1 MNIVVCYKIV
11 PDEQDA
17 VVQADRTL
25 SFERAALKIGDY
37 DLNAVEAGAQLAA
50 ASGASLIS
58 LTAGGD
64 PVEDSK
70 LKKAILARGPYENV
84 AVKDASLPE
93 AGSAV
98 TARVLAAAVKQVG
111 VQLGE
116 LLGLPTVNAVS
127 SIELDDGIAHVERTV
142 GAVVERL
149 DVPLPAVLSVVAD
162 MNTPRIPSMKDI
174 LGAGKKPSR
183 VLSFEDVGFDGFD
196 EGIDVVSTLA
206 PEQRDRACEILEGD
220 DDETIQAFAA
230 RVRERL

>member
-37 DLNAVEAGAQLAA
+37 DLNAVEAGAQLAS
-50 ASGASLIS
+50 ASGASLVS

-70 LKKAILARGPYENV
+70 LKKAILARGPHENV

-98 TARVLAAAVKQVG
+98 TARVLAAAVKQLDDVSLVLCGEGSADRYAQQVG

-127 SIELDDGIAHVERTV
+127 SIELDDGVAHGGRGGRAPRRAASGRAV
-142 GAVVERL
+142 GGRRHEHPAH
-149 DVPLPAVLSVVAD
+149 PL
-162 MNTPRIPSMKDI
+162 
-174 LGAGKKPSR
+174 
-183 VLSFEDVGFDGFD
+183 D
-196 EGIDVVSTLA
+196 EGHPGRGQEALA
-206 PEQRDRACEILEGD
+206 RSFLRRCGL
-220 DDETIQAFAA
+220 
-230 RVRERL
+230 RRL

>member
-37 DLNAVEAGAQLAA
+37 DLNAVEAGAQLAS
-50 ASGASLIS
+50 ASGASLVS

-70 LKKAILARGPYENV
+70 LKKAILARGPHENV

-98 TARVLAAAVKQVG
+98 TARVLAAAVKQ
-111 VQLGE
+111 
-116 LLGLPTVNAVS
+116 
-127 SIELDDGIAHVERTV
+127 LDDVS
-142 GAVVERL
+142 L
-149 DVPLPAVLSVVAD
+149 VLCGEGSA
-162 MNTPRIPSMKDI
+162 IPSMKDI

-196 EGIDVVSTLA
+196 EAIDVVSTLA